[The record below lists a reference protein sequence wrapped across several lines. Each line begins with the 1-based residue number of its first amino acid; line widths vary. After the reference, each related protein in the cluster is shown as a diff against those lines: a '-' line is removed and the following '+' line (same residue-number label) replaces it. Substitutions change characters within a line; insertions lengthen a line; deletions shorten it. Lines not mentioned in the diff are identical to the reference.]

1 MRTVVTAAVL
11 RQSILAW
18 KQGHKT
24 IAFVPTM
31 GKLHA
36 GHLALVER
44 AGVCAEKVVCSIFV
58 NPLQF
63 DSEEDLRIYPRTPEQ
78 DLRALQKADV
88 DLVFMPKYE
97 EIYTEDA
104 TVKIPA
110 NPLRQQLCGKF
121 RPGFFDGIVEVVTRL
136 LHVVTPDVV
145 VFGEKDYQQ
154 LVIIK
159 QLVRDLELPIRVE
172 QVATQREEDGLACSS
187 RNVHLSAAERE
198 QAPRLYAVLT
208 GMKEQIMCG
217 NRQFSRLENQ
227 GVEQLKAA
235 GFQPDYITIRAA
247 EDMENPARD
256 TDFLVILAAAWLGK
270 TRLVDNVLLRVA

>member
-18 KQGHKT
+18 KQGHKN

-44 AGVCAEKVVCSIFV
+44 AGICAEKVVCSIFV

-63 DSEEDLRIYPRTPEQ
+63 DSEEDLRTYPRTPEQ

-97 EIYTEDA
+97 EIYSEDT

-110 NPLRQQLCGKF
+110 NPLRQQLCGEF
-121 RPGFFDGIVEVVTRL
+121 RPGFFDGIAEVVTRL
-136 LHVVTPDVV
+136 LHVVTPDVA

-154 LVIIK
+154 LIIIK
-159 QLVRDLELPIRVE
+159 QLVRDLGLPIRLE

-208 GMKEQIMCG
+208 GMKEQIVCG

-227 GVEQLKAA
+227 GMEQLKAA
-235 GFQPDYITIRAA
+235 GFQPDYIAIRAA